1 MNIHENAPLTPKAL
15 VPSVIEGGLT
25 KAAAALRYA
34 AVFPTNPFISKRRR
48 VSFVLRKAISLAS
61 PHGQGHPAVPP

>member
-1 MNIHENAPLTPKAL
+1 MNIHENAPLTPKGARAERDRKR
-15 VPSVIEGGLT
+15 PH

-34 AVFPTNPFISKRRR
+34 AVVPTNPFISKRRR